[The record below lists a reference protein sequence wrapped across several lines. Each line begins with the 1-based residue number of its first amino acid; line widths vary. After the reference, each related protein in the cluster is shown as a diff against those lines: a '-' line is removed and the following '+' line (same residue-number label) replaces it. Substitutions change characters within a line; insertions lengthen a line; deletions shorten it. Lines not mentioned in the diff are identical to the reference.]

1 MDLTIV
7 CTGSFLEELAPL
19 EGFLSGWL

>member
-1 MDLTIV
+1 MVLTIV
-7 CTGSFLEELAPL
+7 PEGSFLEELAPL